1 MREKMTAKTA
11 ILRCMCQL
19 DGPVGATKLTARLVA
34 DGILLQPR
42 TVRLYLLQMDREGL
56 TRFVSRRRGRE
67 LTTRGRDEAASANIM
82 EKVGFIAAKIDSL
95 GYRMT
100 YRHATGRGS
109 IIANIATISTPY
121 LARALEYM
129 KPVFTRRLGM
139 GTKLAI
145 AREGELLGGLQVP
158 RGTVALGT
166 VCSMTVNGAMLA
178 ERIPV
183 TSRFGGLLEMREGKP
198 VRFLELMDYR
208 GTTMDPLEFFINA
221 KMTRVRECARTG
233 SGILGA
239 SFREFPTVATEEAQ
253 RLIRHMERDGL
264 GGILTMGQPNQPLLN
279 IPVTEGRTGMIV
291 VGGLN
296 PIAALYEAGAQ
307 VTIQSLAGL
316 ENFES
321 FLPFQT
327 IWDRFPNLWS

>member
-1 MREKMTAKTA
+1 MQRRTTAKTA
-11 ILRCMCQL
+11 ILRSLCHF

-34 DGILLQPR
+34 DGLQLQPR

-67 LTTRGRDEAASANIM
+67 LTARGRDEAASASII
-82 EKVGFIAAKIDSL
+82 ERVGFIAAKIDAL

-100 YRHATGRGS
+100 YRHATGCGS
-109 IIANIATISTPY
+109 IIVNLATIPAPF

-129 KPVFTRRLGM
+129 KPVFTRRLGV

-145 AREGELLGGLQVP
+145 AREGEKLGGWQVP

-166 VCSMTVNGAMLA
+166 ICSMTVNGAMLA

-183 TSRFGGLLEMREGKP
+183 TARFGGLLEIREGKP

-221 KMTRVRECARTG
+221 RMTRVRECARTG
-233 SGILGA
+233 SGIIGA
-239 SFREFPTVATEEAQ
+239 SFREFPTVATEEAR
-253 RLIRHMERDGL
+253 RLMRHMERDGL
-264 GGILTMGQPNQPLLN
+264 GGLLALGQPNQPLLN

-296 PIAALYEAGAQ
+296 PVAALHEAGAQ
-307 VTIQSLAGL
+307 VTIQPLAGL
-316 ENFES
+316 QNFEA

-327 IWDRFPNLWS
+327 IWDRFPNF

>member
-1 MREKMTAKTA
+1 MREKISAKTA
-11 ILRCMCQL
+11 ILRCMCHFN
-19 DGPVGATKLTARLVA
+19 GPVGATKLTSRLMT
-34 DGILLQPR
+34 DGVQLQPR

-56 TRFVSRRRGRE
+56 TRFVSRRHGRE
-67 LTTRGRDEAASANIM
+67 LTARGRDEAASANIM
-82 EKVGFIAAKIDSL
+82 ERIGFIAAKIDSL

-100 YRHATGRGS
+100 FRHATGQGT
-109 IIANIATISTPY
+109 IITNIATVSTPY

-145 AREGELLGGLQVP
+145 AREGEIMGGLQVP

-166 VCSMTVNGAMLA
+166 ICSMTVNGAMLA

-183 TSRFGGLLEMREGKP
+183 TARFGGLLEIREGKP

-221 KMTRVRECARTG
+221 RMTRVRECARTG
-233 SGILGA
+233 SGIVGA

-264 GGILTMGQPNQPLLN
+264 GGILTLGQPNQPLLN

-296 PIAALYEAGAQ
+296 PIAALREAGAQ
-307 VTIQSLAGL
+307 VTIQ
-316 ENFES
+316 EN
-321 FLPFQT
+321 
-327 IWDRFPNLWS
+327 